1 MAKRKQNEMK
11 EHILESLHSILMNR
25 HSTKRLLLALKKR
38 RQVQKQIVILQKN
51 LFNLPRMQD
60 QRETKTLQLGLPKNL
75 RVGPWQRLL
84 RCLACLKHE
93 HRVAR
98 R

>member
-38 RQVQKQIVILQKN
+38 RQVQKQVVILQKKPIQPSTHAGSARN
-51 LFNLPRMQD
+51 QD
-60 QRETKTLQLGLPKNL
+60 
-75 RVGPWQRLL
+75 
-84 RCLACLKHE
+84 LATGTP
-93 HRVAR
+93 
-98 R
+98 